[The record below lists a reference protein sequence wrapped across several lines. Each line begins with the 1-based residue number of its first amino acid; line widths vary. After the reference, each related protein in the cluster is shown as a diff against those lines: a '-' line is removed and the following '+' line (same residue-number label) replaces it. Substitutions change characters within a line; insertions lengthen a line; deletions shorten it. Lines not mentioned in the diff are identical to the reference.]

1 MTLLHDN
8 DDDAD
13 ADDDVAGRRTVADLT
28 LVSSS
33 ITSQEVN
40 LFNSILQAS
49 QSPERS

>member
-49 QSPERS
+49 QNPERS